1 MNESQAQ
8 PFGGFLSIKHEYLHN
23 FAEILVRQR
32 FPLRV
37 SAVLELKAR
46 KFRYFYIFGAKIDGE
61 NRARRHDTSRRS
73 LSDDKRALME
83 VS

>member
-1 MNESQAQ
+1 MKVKLTVLAVFYRLNT
-8 PFGGFLSIKHEYLHN
+8 KYLHN
-23 FAEILVRQR
+23 FAEIPVRQR

-61 NRARRHDTSRRS
+61 NRARRHDTSKKKP
-73 LSDDKRALME
+73 L
-83 VS
+83 